1 MKKLFKALAVIT
13 SFSVLTRAL
22 GFFFRIFLSRMVGAE
37 GLGIYQ
43 IAFSVFMVLETF
55 ISSGLPLVVSKKISE
70 FETKGDK
77 KGGYKAVT
85 SALLIGIC
93 TSLVICGI
101 VFMFRN
107 LLSSIFTDTRC
118 TVILLILLPSLV
130 FSTVYSI
137 LRGSLWGK
145 KQYFL
150 VSLTEFIEQIIRIA
164 FTVLFLAILSFSLE
178 KVFLASIS
186 YTISCIVSSI
196 LVLLLY
202 FKRGGRFSCP
212 RGNIKPIIKSSL
224 PITIVRVVSS
234 LLTPLISVII
244 PLQLVNIGY
253 SNDQALAIFGVAMG
267 MTFPLLYVPS
277 TVIGAL
283 STTLI
288 PDLSS
293 AVFTQKYDEI
303 KSKVHFSIK
312 FAIFVSFIFIPLFFS
327 LGGPIGMFFYNNA
340 DSGYF
345 LSYSSFLVLPICLS
359 GVTVSC
365 LNALNL
371 EVKSFINYLI
381 GAIALVICIVFFT
394 TKLGVLS
401 LVWGM
406 ACCLGGASML
416 NIVMLN
422 KFLGDNFFNL
432 KYLTLT
438 ILSSL
443 ASLLMSRWIYNLC
456 KNIFPM
462 FISLALA
469 CIIATISYLI
479 FGLLFN
485 LFKFSFTDFKKV
497 IIKKNSIKHTK
508 KMHKI

>member
-55 ISSGLPLVVSKKISE
+55 ISSGLPLVVSKRTSE
-70 FETKGDK
+70 YETKNDK
-77 KGGYKAVT
+77 RGSYMTV
-85 SALLIGIC
+85 SAALIIGMCTAILIC
-93 TSLVICGI
+93 LV
-101 VFMFRN
+101 VFLFRN
-107 LLSSIFTDTRC
+107 LLSLVFTDTRC

-145 KQYFL
+145 KQYFW
-150 VSLTEFIEQIIRIA
+150 VSLTEFVEQIVRIIL
-164 FTVLFLAILSFSLE
+164 TVLFLAVLSFSLE
-178 KVFLASIS
+178 KVFLAGIS
-186 YTISCIVSSI
+186 YTISCVASSI

-202 FKRGGRFSCP
+202 LKRGGGFARP
-212 RGNIKPIIKSSL
+212 KGLVKPIMRSSL

-244 PLQLVNIGY
+244 PLKLVSIGY
-253 SNDQALAIFGVAMG
+253 SNEQALAIFGVAMG

-293 AVFTQKYDEI
+293 AVFTQKFDEI
-303 KSKVHFSIK
+303 KSKIHFSIK
-312 FAIFVSFIFIPLFFS
+312 FAIFISFIFIPLFFS

-371 EVKSFINYLI
+371 EVKSFVNYLI
-381 GAIALVICIVFFT
+381 GAVALIGCIVFLT

-406 ACCLGGASML
+406 ALCLGGASIL
-416 NIVMLN
+416 NIAMLN

-432 KYLTLT
+432 KYLACC
-438 ILSSL
+438 IL
-443 ASLLMSRWIYNLC
+443 ASFSSAMMSRWVFNLC
-456 KNIFPM
+456 KEIFPT
-462 FISLALA
+462 FVSLAVS
-469 CIIATISYLI
+469 CTVATLFYLI

-485 LFKFSFTDFKKV
+485 LFKFSFADFKKSIV
-497 IIKKNSIKHTK
+497 QKSSIKRAK
-508 KMHKI
+508 KDA

>member
-55 ISSGLPLVVSKKISE
+55 ISSGLPLVVSKRTSE
-70 FETKGDK
+70 YETKNDK
-77 KGGYKAVT
+77 RGSCMTV
-85 SALLIGIC
+85 SAALIIGMCTATFIC
-93 TSLVICGI
+93 LV
-101 VFMFRN
+101 VFLFRN
-107 LLSSIFTDTRC
+107 LLSLVFTDTRC

-145 KQYFL
+145 KQYFW
-150 VSLTEFIEQIIRIA
+150 VSLTEFVEQIVRIIL
-164 FTVLFLAILSFSLE
+164 TVLFLAVLSFSLE
-178 KVFLASIS
+178 KVFLAGIS
-186 YTISCIVSSI
+186 YTISCIASSI

-202 FKRGGRFSCP
+202 IKRGGGFAKP
-212 RGNIKPIIKSSL
+212 RGLVKPITKSSL

-244 PLQLVNIGY
+244 PLKLVSIGY
-253 SNDQALAIFGVAMG
+253 SNEQALAIFGVAMG

-293 AVFTQKYDEI
+293 AVFTQKFDEI
-303 KSKVHFSIK
+303 KSKIHFSIK
-312 FAIFVSFIFIPLFFS
+312 FAIFISFIFIPLFFS

-371 EVKSFINYLI
+371 EVKSFVNYLI
-381 GAIALVICIVFFT
+381 GAVALVVCIVFLT

-406 ACCLGGASML
+406 ALCLGGASIL
-416 NIVMLN
+416 NIAMLN

-432 KYLTLT
+432 KYLTCCT
-438 ILSSL
+438 L
-443 ASLLMSRWIYNLC
+443 ASISSAMMSRWTFNLC
-456 KNIFPM
+456 KEIFPT
-462 FISLALA
+462 FVSLAIS
-469 CIIATISYLI
+469 CSVATLFYLI

-485 LFKFSFTDFKKV
+485 LFKFSFADFKKSIV
-497 IIKKNSIKHTK
+497 QKNSIKRAK
-508 KMHKI
+508 KDA

>member
-55 ISSGLPLVVSKKISE
+55 ISSGLPLIVSKKTSE
-70 FETKGDK
+70 FETKNDK
-77 KGGYKAVT
+77 KGSFKTVT
-85 SALLIGIC
+85 AALLIGAC
-93 TSLVICGI
+93 TSLALCGI
-101 VFMFRN
+101 VFIFRN
-107 LLSSIFTDTRC
+107 LLSNIFTDTRC

-145 KQYFL
+145 KQYFW
-150 VSLTEFIEQIIRIA
+150 VSLTEFIEQIVRIIL
-164 FTVLFLAILSFSLE
+164 TVLFLAVLSFSLE
-178 KVFLASIS
+178 KVFLAGIS
-186 YTISCIVSSI
+186 YTISCVASSV

-202 FKRGGRFSCP
+202 LKRGGGFASP
-212 RGNIKPIIKSSL
+212 KGLVKPIIKSSL

-244 PLQLVNIGY
+244 PLKLVSVGY
-253 SNDQALAIFGVAMG
+253 SSDQALAIFGVAMG

-293 AVFTQKYDEI
+293 AVFTQNYDEI
-303 KSKVHFSIK
+303 KSKIHFSIK
-312 FAIFVSFIFIPLFFS
+312 FAIFISFIFIPLFFS

-371 EVKSFINYLI
+371 EVKSFVNYLV
-381 GAIALVICIVFFT
+381 GAVALVLCIVFLT

-406 ACCLGGASML
+406 ALCLGGASVL

-432 KYLTLT
+432 KYLLLT

-443 ASLLMSRWIYNLC
+443 ASVMMSRWVYNLC

-462 FISLALA
+462 FVSLAMS
-469 CIIATISYLI
+469 CIIATIFYLI

-485 LFKFSFTDFKKV
+485 LFKFSFADFKK
-497 IIKKNSIKHTK
+497 ITIKKNSVKHAK
-508 KMHKI
+508 KDA